1 MTGNNDMIDVRSDTV
16 TLPTEEMR
24 EAMRRADLGDDSREG
39 DPTVRHLEEAA
50 AAITGKE
57 AALFVASG
65 TMSNLVALLA
75 HTGRGGEVLLDGDC
89 HIMRSEMGGIASLAG
104 LFYRPI
110 LSTRGAPDLGEIGE
124 RLSPQLSAN
133 KLATALVCVETTHN
147 SAGGAALPL
156 DYLARLRALTS
167 EKNVPVHIDGARI
180 FNAAVAQGVPA
191 AEIARHGDSIG
202 FCVSKGLSAPFG
214 SVLCGSAA
222 FIERA
227 RAYRRM
233 VGGGMRQAGI
243 MAAAGIVA
251 LDRMIDRL
259 ADDHRRARRL
269 AEGLHAI
276 DPRLSDP
283 RLVETNIVMVEVGHT
298 GADAKAWLSA
308 LEKAG
313 LWCGAWSGK
322 SLRLVTHRHIDDAT
336 VDQALAI
343 IRSVA
348 AVLVRPAK
356 VLEKAV

>member
-1 MTGNNDMIDVRSDTV
+1 MIDLRSDTV

-24 EAMRRADLGDDSREG
+24 EAMRRAELGDDSREG
-39 DPTVRHLEEAA
+39 DPTVRRLEEMAA
-50 AAITGKE
+50 TITGKE

-110 LSTRGAPDLGEIGE
+110 TSTRGAPDLAEIEE
-124 RLSPQLSAN
+124 RLSAKLSAN

-156 DYLARLRALTS
+156 DYMAKLRALTAGQG
-167 EKNVPVHIDGARI
+167 VPVHIDGARI

-191 AEIARHGDSIG
+191 AAIARHGDSIG

-243 MAAAGIVA
+243 LAAAGIFALKQHVA
-251 LDRMIDRL
+251 RL
-259 ADDHRRARRL
+259 AEDHASARRL
-269 AEGLHAI
+269 AEGLAGIPALGVDPSSVQTNMVFCTVAASDMRPLHAH
-276 DPRLSDP
+276 L
-283 RLVETNIVMVEVGHT
+283 
-298 GADAKAWLSA
+298 KANGILI
-308 LEKAG
+308 G
-313 LWCGAWSGK
+313 SGK
-322 SLRLVTHRHIDDAT
+322 PLRLVTHLDVSAGD
-336 VDQALAI
+336 VDTI
-343 IRSVA
+343 IA
-348 AVLVRPAK
+348 AFDGYFAASRVRGS
-356 VLEKAV
+356 

>member
-1 MTGNNDMIDVRSDTV
+1 MIDLRSDTV

-24 EAMRRADLGDDSREG
+24 EAMRRAELGDDSREG
-39 DPTVRHLEEAA
+39 DPTVRRLEELAA
-50 AAITGKE
+50 TKTGKE

-75 HTGRGGEVLLDGDC
+75 HTGRGGEALLDGDS
-89 HIMRSEMGGIASLAG
+89 HIMRSEMGGIAALAG
-104 LFYRPI
+104 LFYKTIP
-110 LSTRGAPDLGEIGE
+110 SVRGAPDLGQIEE
-124 RLSPQLSAN
+124 RLSEKLTAN

-147 SAGGAALPL
+147 SAGGAVIPL
-156 DYLARLRALTS
+156 DYLARLRALTA

-180 FNAAVAQGVPA
+180 FNAAVALRVPA
-191 AEIARHGDSIG
+191 AQIARHGDSIG

-259 ADDHRRARRL
+259 ADDHRRARNI

-276 DPRLSDP
+276 DPQLADP
-283 RLVETNIVMVEVGHT
+283 SLVDSNIVMIEIGHT
-298 GADAKAWLSA
+298 GSGAQAWMAA
-308 LEKAG
+308 LKTAG
-313 LWCGAWSGK
+313 LWSGAWSRD
-322 SLRLVTHRHIDDAT
+322 SLRLVTHRHIDDAAVEQTIAIFRT
-336 VDQALAI
+336 VLAAQ
-343 IRSVA
+343 RPRLSA
-348 AVLVRPAK
+348 A
-356 VLEKAV
+356 E

>member
-1 MTGNNDMIDVRSDTV
+1 
-16 TLPTEEMR
+16 
-24 EAMRRADLGDDSREG
+24 
-39 DPTVRHLEEAA
+39 
-50 AAITGKE
+50 
-57 AALFVASG
+57 
-65 TMSNLVALLA
+65 
-75 HTGRGGEVLLDGDC
+75 
-89 HIMRSEMGGIASLAG
+89 MRSEMGGIASLAG

-110 LSTRGAPDLGEIGE
+110 PSTRGAPDLATIGE
-124 RLSPQLSAN
+124 HLTARLGAN

-156 DYLARLRALTS
+156 DYMAKLRALTG
-167 EKNVPVHIDGARI
+167 EQGVPVHIDGARI
-180 FNAAVAQGVPA
+180 FNAAVALGVPA
-191 AEIARHGDSIG
+191 AAIARHGDSIG

-251 LDRMIDRL
+251 LERMIDRL

-276 DPRLSDP
+276 DPRLCDP
-283 RLVETNIVMVEVGHT
+283 RLVETNIVMVEIGHT
-298 GADAKAWLSA
+298 GSDAKTWMAA
-308 LEKAG
+308 LRAAG
-313 LWCGAWSGK
+313 VGAGAWSRN
-322 SLRLVTHRHIDDAT
+322 SIRLVTHRHIDDAA
-336 VDQALAI
+336 VDQALGI

-348 AVLVRPAK
+348 AAFVRGEGK
-356 VLEKAV
+356 VLESAV